1 MSMSKNLKI
10 DLNTDELIG
19 SREASLMWGK
29 QKDYVRTIYNKY
41 PERFPTGT
49 IRKFGKQL
57 IVTREGMESVTGLST
72 KTWIRKTLKRQSFLD
87 NFLKY

>member
-1 MSMSKNLKI
+1 MGEEDYQVMAKKLRI

-41 PERFPTGT
+41 PKRFPEGT

-57 IVTREGMESVTGLST
+57 IVTKEGMEIVTGT
-72 KTWIRKTLKRQSFLD
+72 KLEDVKK
-87 NFLKY
+87 K

>member
-1 MSMSKNLKI
+1 MTMSKKI
-10 DLNTDELIG
+10 DLNSDELIG

-41 PERFPTGT
+41 PKRFPEGT

-57 IVTREGMESVTGLST
+57 VVTRDGMEKVTGV
-72 KTWIRKTLKRQSFLD
+72 KYEELKQED
-87 NFLKY
+87 INKAKEDK

>member
-1 MSMSKNLKI
+1 MAKKLRI

-41 PERFPTGT
+41 PKRFPEGT

-57 IVTREGMESVTGLST
+57 IVTKEGMEIVTGT
-72 KTWIRKTLKRQSFLD
+72 KLEDVKTK
-87 NFLKY
+87 

>member
-1 MSMSKNLKI
+1 MTMSKKLKVN
-10 DLNTDELIG
+10 LNTDELIG

-41 PERFPTGT
+41 PRRFPEGT

-57 IVTREGMESVTGLST
+57 IVTREGMEAVTGV
-72 KTWIRKTLKRQSFLD
+72 KVADLKQSDLD
-87 NFLKY
+87 KVQKLN

>member
-1 MSMSKNLKI
+1 MEKI
-10 DLNTDELIG
+10 NLNTEELIG

-41 PERFPTGT
+41 PERFPKGT

-57 IVTREGMESVTGLST
+57 IVTHEGMEAVTGHKAVHKENAT
-72 KTWIRKTLKRQSFLD
+72 K
-87 NFLKY
+87 N

>member
-1 MSMSKNLKI
+1 MTMSKKI
-10 DLNTDELIG
+10 DLNSDELIG

-41 PERFPTGT
+41 PKRFPEGT

-57 IVTREGMESVTGLST
+57 VVTRKYEE
-72 KTWIRKTLKRQSFLD
+72 LKEED
-87 NFLKY
+87 INKAKENK

>member
-41 PERFPTGT
+41 PERFPAGT

-57 IVTREGMESVTGLST
+57 IITREGMESVTGI
-72 KTWIRKTLKRQSFLD
+72 KYEDLD
-87 NFLKY
+87 KKNIEKAKLPR

>member
-1 MSMSKNLKI
+1 MTMSKKI
-10 DLNTDELIG
+10 DLNSDELIG

-41 PERFPTGT
+41 PKRFPEGT

-57 IVTREGMESVTGLST
+57 VVTRDGMEKVTGV
-72 KTWIRKTLKRQSFLD
+72 KYEELKEED
-87 NFLKY
+87 INIAKENK

>member
-1 MSMSKNLKI
+1 MAKKLRI

-41 PERFPTGT
+41 PKRFPEGT

-57 IVTREGMESVTGLST
+57 IVTKEGMEIVTGT
-72 KTWIRKTLKRQSFLD
+72 KLEDVKK
-87 NFLKY
+87 K

>member
-1 MSMSKNLKI
+1 MAKKLRI

-41 PERFPTGT
+41 PKRFPEGT

-57 IVTREGMESVTGLST
+57 IVTKEGMEIVTGT
-72 KTWIRKTLKRQSFLD
+72 KLENVKAK
-87 NFLKY
+87 K

>member
-1 MSMSKNLKI
+1 MTMSKKI
-10 DLNTDELIG
+10 DLNSDELIG

-41 PERFPTGT
+41 PKRFPEGT

-57 IVTREGMESVTGLST
+57 VVTRDGMEKVTGV
-72 KTWIRKTLKRQSFLD
+72 KYEELKEEDISKAKE
-87 NFLKY
+87 NK

>member
-1 MSMSKNLKI
+1 MKKLKI

-41 PERFPTGT
+41 PHRFPEGT

-57 IVTREGMESVTGLST
+57 IVTKEGMEAVTGIMYNELPQQQ
-72 KTWIRKTLKRQSFLD
+72 RA
-87 NFLKY
+87 

>member
-1 MSMSKNLKI
+1 MGEEDHQVMAKKLRI

-41 PERFPTGT
+41 PKRFPEGT

-57 IVTREGMESVTGLST
+57 IVTKEGMEIVTGT
-72 KTWIRKTLKRQSFLD
+72 KLENVKAK
-87 NFLKY
+87 K